1 MVTKKVENILF
12 PFTNHGRKLLRQ
24 SSLVCSSNLSNLE
37 THNPTTQFDPKVN
50 TEQKHKCLDMY
61 PLDSGE
67 ATLDKP

>member
-1 MVTKKVENILF
+1 MS
-12 PFTNHGRKLLRQ
+12 GKLLRQ

-67 ATLDKP
+67 AILDKP